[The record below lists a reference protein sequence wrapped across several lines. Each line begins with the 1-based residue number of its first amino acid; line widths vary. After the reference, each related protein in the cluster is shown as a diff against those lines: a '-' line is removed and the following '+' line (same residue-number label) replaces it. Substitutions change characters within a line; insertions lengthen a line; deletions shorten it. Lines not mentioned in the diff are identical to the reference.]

1 MQNILETINTK
12 PQSITELDL
21 DEVSSEL
28 VKIYR
33 PKLDFLAK
41 KAYGFKT
48 SEETP
53 EVVLSSF
60 KEQAKTELKS
70 ALFTFLFK
78 SEHWRTGRDIN
89 PYLLT
94 TLNRLGD
101 RISQDLSSA
110 KKTNVPICPLCK
122 ENGQREFLAGENKM
136 LRCQACTQKRDLL
149 TEELVK
155 NRNSMSSAA
164 RINIEAKISS
174 AKIFALHTRKGY
186 RCPDCSKFIPESANT
201 ANGISCPFDSCVF
214 IGNIEGL
221 EAMAHPVTLCQ
232 RRGVSLQTTISESD
246 KGGDFTLE
254 STLEADVLDA
264 DICIDVH
271 ERMENEYAV
280 LCQVIDDQISLIKRT
295 NASSTIT
302 QKLLM
307 YEAYK
312 SMVAKYPEEMVSYLV
327 HQKQTSEFPL
337 QARIF
342 QEYVSLVENYLPFTM
357 TKGDATI
364 DIVDLTD
371 PNLSLFLGVS
381 RYDAVVR
388 SNYTIPNN
396 TSETYTGGRKFK
408 NYGPCFI
415 GKIIDIVDVK
425 SNISL
430 RGSIKEH
437 SFVDI
442 TMEPCVPVGT
452 EVHVTHF
459 RIPSHYEM
467 GSLVFLQRIRRHLVD
482 KVFFRLNQKKRIPK
496 ARKNGNNTEV
506 SNTKDVN

>member
-21 DEVSSEL
+21 DEISSEL
-28 VKIYR
+28 VKVYR

-41 KAYGFKT
+41 KAYGFKS

-60 KEQAKTELKS
+60 KEQAKAELKS

-78 SEHWRTGRDIN
+78 SEHWRTGRDVN

-101 RISQDLSSA
+101 RISQDLSSV

-122 ENGQREFLAGENKM
+122 EHGQREFLAVESKM
-136 LRCQACTQKRDLL
+136 LRCQACTKRCDLL

-155 NRNSMSSAA
+155 NRSNMTGPV

-174 AKIFALHTRKGY
+174 SKIFALHSRKGY

-201 ANGISCPFDSCVF
+201 ANGISCPFDSCIF
-214 IGNIEGL
+214 MGNIDAL
-221 EAMAHPVTLCQ
+221 EIMAHPVTLCQ
-232 RRGVSLQTTISESD
+232 RQGVSLQATISESD
-246 KGGDFTLE
+246 KGGDLTLE

-264 DICIDVH
+264 DVCIDVH

-280 LCQVIDDQISLIKRT
+280 LCQVIDDQIALIKRT

-312 SMVAKYPEEMVSYLV
+312 SMVVKYPEEMVSYLV
-327 HQKQTSEFPL
+327 HQKQASEFPL

-371 PNLSLFLGVS
+371 PNLSLFLGIS

-396 TSETYTGGRKFK
+396 TPETYTGGRKFK

-415 GKIIDIVDVK
+415 GKVIDVVDVK

-430 RGSIKEH
+430 RGSIKEY

-442 TMEPCVPVGT
+442 TMEPWVPVGT

-467 GSLVFLQRIRRHLVD
+467 GSLVFLQRIRRQIVD
-482 KVFFRLNQKKRIPK
+482 KIYYRLNKKR
-496 ARKNGNNTEV
+496 REV
-506 SNTKDVN
+506 KRNKSS